1 MNRLSKFFSK
11 GKKEERN
18 KRSFSEMLD
27 SVSPIKD
34 LNPEN
39 EEEMLDWVAKHVIR
53 YGMQTPAILFLES
66 FKPFAFIGGQLSL
79 VFIAPFLEFIDVR
92 LAGMEG
98 YDWSTLFSKKE
109 NINLLVKKIKLSSN

>member
-1 MNRLSKFFSK
+1 MNWLSKFFSK
-11 GKKEERN
+11 GKKEEEN

-27 SVSPIKD
+27 FISPIKD

-39 EEEMLDWVAKHVIR
+39 EEEMLDWVAKHIIR

-66 FKPFAFIGGQLSL
+66 VKPFAYIGGQLSL
-79 VFIAPFLEFIDVR
+79 VFVAPFLEFIDVR

-109 NINLLVKKIKLSSN
+109 NIDLLVKKIKLSSN